1 MNTPCVP
8 PSLTPSQIW
17 RQSERRFLRWAI
29 GLSILFHLGLLA
41 WHRHIPSNAAET
53 PQTLEVVMVNAAT
66 ELSPT
71 QAKLLAQNNMD
82 GGGQA
87 DLLNASQA
95 LPRTGDTGARIEI
108 ESLTKKQMQL
118 ESEQQS
124 LLTRMQSSES
134 AALART
140 TPYFMKESNAPG
152 MDDKDQESVLQNAKL
167 AILSQQVQDYN
178 QRPRKHFDAPST
190 QAIRYAPYIDQWRQ
204 RVEQIGAQHYP
215 HSSGKTLYGKV
226 QATLTIRSNGTLSD
240 ITIDRPS
247 DQPVL
252 NQSVLRIAQLSAP
265 FAPFPPDMAKEIDQL
280 VLTRTWHFVNGT
292 LQTREP

>member
-1 MNTPCVP
+1 MHSPSDPLMVTPKA
-8 PSLTPSQIW
+8 SW
-17 RQSERRFLRWAI
+17 RQSEQRFLRWAI
-29 GLSILFHLGLLA
+29 GLSILFHAGLLA
-41 WHRHIPSNAAET
+41 WQRGAPPT
-53 PQTLEVVMVNAAT
+53 PADTAQTLEVVMVNAAT
-66 ELSPT
+66 ELTPA
-71 QAKLLAQNNMD
+71 QARLLAQNNMD
-82 GGGQA
+82 GGGTVDRA
-87 DLLNASQA
+87 NASHA

-124 LLTRMQSSES
+124 LLTLMKASES
-134 AALART
+134 VALARSA
-140 TPYFMKESNAPG
+140 PYFMKQSNAPG
-152 MDDKDQESVLQNAKL
+152 QDDTDQESLTQNSKL

-190 QAIRYAPYIDQWRQ
+190 MAMRYAPYIDQWRQ

-215 HSSGKTLYGKV
+215 RSSGKTLYGKV

-240 ITIDRPS
+240 ITLDQPS

-252 NQSVLRIAQLSAP
+252 NQAVLRIAQLSAP
-265 FAPFPPDMAKEIDQL
+265 FGPFPPDMAKEIDQL
-280 VLTRTWHFVNGT
+280 VLTRTWHFVNGV

>member
-1 MNTPCVP
+1 MNPSTDP
-8 PSLTPSQIW
+8 PLLSPNDMW

-29 GLSILFHLGLLA
+29 GLSVVLHAGLLA
-41 WHRHIPSNAAET
+41 WHRQTPPSPPET

-71 QAKLLAQNNMD
+71 QARLLAQNNLD
-82 GGGQA
+82 GGGNA
-87 DLLNASQA
+87 DLVNASLA
-95 LPRTGDTGARIEI
+95 LPRTGDTAARIEI

-124 LLTRMQSSES
+124 LLTRMQSSD
-134 AALART
+134 AVALARSS
-140 TPYFMKESNAPG
+140 PYFMKESNAPG
-152 MDDKDQESVLQNAKL
+152 VDDKDQESVLQNARL
-167 AILSQQVQDYN
+167 AILSQQIQDYN

-190 QAIRYAPYIDQWRQ
+190 QAIRYAAYIDQWRQ
-204 RVEQIGAQHYP
+204 RIEQTGAQHYP
-215 HSSGKTLYGKV
+215 RSSGKTLYGKV
-226 QATLTIRSNGTLSD
+226 QATLTIRSNGTLGD

-280 VLTRTWHFVNGT
+280 VLTRTWHFVNGI